1 MARSDNVWGSHTLG
15 ATTGGHD
22 TIQDTGATL
31 GITDVRLLNPV
42 PGCVYDLN
50 KPVIISQGKGVIR
63 INKIALNRRAFTD
76 YRNPDKVFEQVAP
89 TLVYTADHEVDISS
103 VRQQT
108 QWGVGLDMKP
118 KGIGGIHTGHDE
130 LYNIDR
136 SVRIRLYHR
145 SSGVPIAYNIGTAAA
160 SKYGH
165 AQRIDFYTG
174 KVFNLKTA
182 VQRCKTEFLDR
193 FLEAYEGGSTCRYD
207 SLNEQIINYGEM
219 GEIMA
224 HVQRVMDSQAEETA
238 ALSTCDT
245 EEAYDQWCLDDTS
258 ILQANQATLVDLQS
272 EQPGPKPDVQVMA
285 SQLQPPHDDKGDLEC
300 SNNSPSSSDDEL
312 PVLRSASSSEDESEE
327 ESNSQQP
334 DQRPARSSNVVLRNG
349 IVGKSEKVV
358 ILKNL
363 ERKEREERIKKL
375 KKKIKS
381 LSADVIPTKAVNDD
395 LGAVKTTANPVA
407 SKRVLSRQET
417 RKIFQLSDE
426 KRAKPPTKKVPI
438 HKAFELT
445 SPSTRD
451 INPQVYN
458 GNSSSPHY
466 HYHYNLLLYGTKGDK
481 HKSRAIIK
489 DLLSQKDLNFAQREQ
504 LEKLR
509 KRATFRRTHSN
520 RCKVAAKL
528 DSWTGNAEDI
538 SPTREEMYKLKIEM
552 EKDFQRAGL
561 TESL

>member
-1 MARSDNVWGSHTLG
+1 
-15 ATTGGHD
+15 
-22 TIQDTGATL
+22 
-31 GITDVRLLNPV
+31 
-42 PGCVYDLN
+42 
-50 KPVIISQGKGVIR
+50 
-63 INKIALNRRAFTD
+63 
-76 YRNPDKVFEQVAP
+76 
-89 TLVYTADHEVDISS
+89 
-103 VRQQT
+103 
-108 QWGVGLDMKP
+108 
-118 KGIGGIHTGHDE
+118 
-130 LYNIDR
+130 
-136 SVRIRLYHR
+136 
-145 SSGVPIAYNIGTAAA
+145 
-160 SKYGH
+160 
-165 AQRIDFYTG
+165 
-174 KVFNLKTA
+174 
-182 VQRCKTEFLDR
+182 
-193 FLEAYEGGSTCRYD
+193 
-207 SLNEQIINYGEM
+207 
-219 GEIMA
+219 MA

-349 IVGKSEKVV
+349 IVGKTEKVV

-363 ERKEREERIKKL
+363 EREERIKKL

-381 LSADVIPTKAVNDD
+381 LSADVIPTKTVDDD

-417 RKIFQLSDE
+417 RKIFQVSDE
-426 KRAKPPTKKVPI
+426 KRVKPPTKKVPI

-466 HYHYNLLLYGTKGDK
+466 HYHFNLLLYGTKGDK